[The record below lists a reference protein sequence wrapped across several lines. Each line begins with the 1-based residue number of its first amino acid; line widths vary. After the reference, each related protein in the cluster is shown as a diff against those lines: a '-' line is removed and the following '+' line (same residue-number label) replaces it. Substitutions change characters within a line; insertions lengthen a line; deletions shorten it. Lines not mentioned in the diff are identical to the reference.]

1 MKNIGISLEALEPL
15 FDKVGKLTQVQR
27 ILICCAAFLIV
38 IGGFLY
44 LSILPKFKKIGEL
57 EKEYTELSQQLAAAK
72 QKASELD
79 KYRKELAEAEKE
91 FEKVK
96 QSLPE
101 ERDIPKLLET
111 VSSSGQEAGLEFL
124 LFEPKKEKPKEFYA
138 TIPVA
143 IEVEGKYQ
151 NLETFFDKVS
161 RLPRIVNIENIRIR
175 PRKQSD
181 DIRTTCYAVTYRF
194 IETKEQEKKK

>member
-1 MKNIGISLEALEPL
+1 MKKIDISLEALEPF

-38 IGGFLY
+38 IGGFGY
-44 LSILPKFKKIGEL
+44 LSFLPKFEKIGEL
-57 EKEYTELSQQLAAAK
+57 EKEYKELSQQLVAAK

-79 KYRKELAEAEKE
+79 KYRKELAEAEKD

-96 QSLPE
+96 KFLPE
-101 ERDIPKLLET
+101 ERDIPKLLAT
-111 VSSSGQEAGLEFL
+111 VSSSGQEAGLDFL
-124 LFEPKKEKPKEFYA
+124 LFEPKKEKKKEFYA
-138 TIPVA
+138 SIPVA
-143 IEVEGKYQ
+143 IEVQGTYQ

-161 RLPRIVNIENIRIR
+161 RLPRIVNIEKIKIK
-175 PRKQSD
+175 PRKGSD
-181 DIRTTCYAVTYRF
+181 EIRTTCRAVTYRF